1 MSQFVSV
8 LPPAC
13 LSEVI
18 TFTLASPVRPDGQL
32 RQGRAGDVGLGG
44 FDPAASLSMEHDF
57 TDLTGFR
64 SGLLDGESHTEL
76 IRLYKYPLCHPVMMT
91 TAVAC

>member
-1 MSQFVSV
+1 M
-8 LPPAC
+8 
-13 LSEVI
+13 I

-32 RQGRAGDVGLGG
+32 RQGRAGDVSLGG

-64 SGLLDGESHTEL
+64 SGLLDGESHAEL